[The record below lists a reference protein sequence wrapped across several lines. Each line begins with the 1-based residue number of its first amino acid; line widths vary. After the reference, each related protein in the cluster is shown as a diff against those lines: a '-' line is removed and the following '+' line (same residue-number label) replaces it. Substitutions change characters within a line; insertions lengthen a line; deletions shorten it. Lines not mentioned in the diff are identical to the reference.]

1 MIIICCLIHRVVLDA
16 LSKCSTCTYR
26 SCINIVYFVYYLR
39 LQRYVMATC
48 PRCTVFFAL
57 FRPIRDCLTRMGTSQ
72 LQEWGCKFWP
82 FLGTYCDK
90 GQLSSSRTPDTLTCC
105 RAFSSWHVA
114 TCFNDLGVLRLGFKH
129 SP

>member
-1 MIIICCLIHRVVLDA
+1 MIIICCLIHRVLLDA
-16 LSKCSTCTYR
+16 LSKCSTCTCR
-26 SCINIVYFVYYLR
+26 SNINIVYFVYYPFATLR
-39 LQRYVMATC
+39 HGNLSKVYI
-48 PRCTVFFAL
+48 FFAL
-57 FRPIRDCLTRMGTSQ
+57 FRPTRDCLTRMGTSQ
-72 LQEWGCKFWP
+72 LQVRGCKFLP